1 MSNLK
6 KYKLNELLI
15 TKIWKDLHASGNEKL
30 ASEMAKE
37 MINQGCE
44 SIPLDDVYL
53 VLMFWKDYLEEN
65 EIISFS
71 FEDKIIH

>member
-1 MSNLK
+1 MGKITRYSLDE
-6 KYKLNELLI
+6 ELT

>member
-1 MSNLK
+1 MEERTSSSLDK
-6 KYKLNELLI
+6 KLSTEV
-15 TKIWKDLHASGNEKL
+15 WKDLHKSSNYKW
-30 ASEMAKE
+30 ASELAKE
-37 MINQGCE
+37 TINQGCE

>member
-1 MSNLK
+1 MGKIIRYSLD
-6 KYKLNELLI
+6 EELI